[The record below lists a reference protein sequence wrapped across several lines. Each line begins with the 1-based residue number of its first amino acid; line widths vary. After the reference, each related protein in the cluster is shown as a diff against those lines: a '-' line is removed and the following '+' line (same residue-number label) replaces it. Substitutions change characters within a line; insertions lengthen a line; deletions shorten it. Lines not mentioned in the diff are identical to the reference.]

1 MRTSA
6 KKARGRPRGRKAP
19 HRPVLSVRVPE
30 ELYEKVQVSARASGR
45 TFSEE
50 SVWSIQQRYEW
61 ESAFEATRA
70 MLAETRRQCASMLA
84 ETRRAADASLKVP
97 LEQTL
102 RERGYTKV
110 AAIEGVV
117 WFEPGVSAPTWIF
130 SNFNSDTRLLL
141 QEMFDQAA
149 MRALER
155 AGVKS

>member
-30 ELYEKVQVSARASGR
+30 ELYAMVQLSARTSGR
-45 TFSEE
+45 TISEE
-50 SVWSIQQRYEW
+50 AVWSIQQRYEW
-61 ESAFEATRA
+61 EAAFENTRA
-70 MLAETRRQCASMLA
+70 VLANARRQGADIVTNVRRQLA
-84 ETRRAADASLKVP
+84 NALKVP

-102 RERGYTKV
+102 RERGYTRV
-110 AAIEGVV
+110 AAIEGGV
-117 WFEPGVSAPTWIF
+117 WFEPGVHAPTWIF
-130 SNFNSDTRLLL
+130 GNFTPESRVVL
-141 QEMFDQAA
+141 QEMLDQAA